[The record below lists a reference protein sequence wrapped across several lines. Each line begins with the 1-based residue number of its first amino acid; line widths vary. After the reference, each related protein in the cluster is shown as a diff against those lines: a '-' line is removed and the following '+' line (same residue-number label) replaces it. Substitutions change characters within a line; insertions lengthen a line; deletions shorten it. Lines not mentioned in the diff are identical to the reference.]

1 MPHGLVVWVLVRNDE
16 ISDKDCRPQQVPFKR
31 IHKGGISKTRVMTTR
46 RIQDSERYIEIK
58 EQILTM
64 RYENDSHTSKS
75 KNCFRKARDQ
85 CIQTRFHSS
94 GENDLTHNVDLKGYP
109 GIIN

>member
-1 MPHGLVVWVLVRNDE
+1 MVWLFGCWFVMTR
-16 ISDKDCRPQQVPFKR
+16 ISDKDRRPQQVPFKR

-75 KNCFRKARDQ
+75 PKIAFARLETNVFKPDFNPVM
-85 CIQTRFHSS
+85 R
-94 GENDLTHNVDLKGYP
+94 NDLTHNVDLKGYP